1 MHTSFDG
8 DIETVRA
15 MMDDD
20 SSETQ
25 MERRCDSIIR
35 ELDELVAFAA
45 NKETVDLVEA
55 NRIAIGQ
62 IITRA
67 QLIGAFLM
75 ARKPNLTVVRNA
87 RTS

>member
-1 MHTSFDG
+1 MSAISF
-8 DIETVRA
+8 E
-15 MMDDD
+15 DD

-75 ARKPNLTVVRNA
+75 ARKRAPRMVVNNGR
-87 RTS
+87 

>member
-1 MHTSFDG
+1 MTHTSFDD

-25 MERRCDSIIR
+25 MERRCDAILR
-35 ELDELVAFAA
+35 DLDELVAFAA

-75 ARKPNLTVVRNA
+75 ARKPPLRVVSR
-87 RTS
+87 